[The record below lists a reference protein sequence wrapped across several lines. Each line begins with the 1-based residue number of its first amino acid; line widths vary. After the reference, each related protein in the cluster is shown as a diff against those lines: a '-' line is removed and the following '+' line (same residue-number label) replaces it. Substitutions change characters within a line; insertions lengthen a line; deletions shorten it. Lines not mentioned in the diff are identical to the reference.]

1 MDRGKMSP
9 LVKLLTFKYYNC
21 EAFKATMQRV
31 WHPVKSV
38 RFHDMD
44 EGLMMAKFE
53 MHIKIRVW
61 DDPWNF
67 DKSFILVKDFEGSQQ
82 VKIIKME
89 NASFWIRVYD
99 LPLMA

>member
-1 MDRGKMSP
+1 MS
-9 LVKLLTFKYYNC
+9 LLGKLLTFKYYNR

-31 WHPVKSV
+31 WHLVKSL
-38 RFHDMD
+38 RFHNMG

-61 DDPWNF
+61 DGPWSF
-67 DKSFILVKDFEGSQQ
+67 EKSFILVKDFEGSQQ
-82 VKIIKME
+82 VKNIKME
-89 NASFWIRVYD
+89 DASFWIRVYD